1 MKKQETFYCSLYLII
16 FLFTLSIFFKYSA
29 KNPKYDSAIAKTTSN
44 SNIAKTIDN
53 PKINT
58 NNKEKEKY
66 TSFKKETVNSK
77 IISSNNRVRLSRGGT
92 LPRNLPNKTSKS
104 TTYSSNIRLLDWK
117 VARNIFSRNSQAV
130 VTDIYTKRSFNVK
143 RTMGSNHADA
153 ETLTKK
159 DTQIIK
165 EIWGGFSWNRR
176 PVIVHVNGQN
186 LAASMSAMPHA
197 GIDSAPAF
205 RVVNNRS
212 QGYGKGQN
220 LDVIKNNGMDGHFDI
235 HFLNSTR
242 HMDGKKDPEHQA
254 AVIKASRI
262 K

>member
-1 MKKQETFYCSLYLII
+1 MKKHETFYYNLYLII
-16 FLFTLSIFFKYSA
+16 FLCTLCIFFKYNGKSPEYNIDIP
-29 KNPKYDSAIAKTTSN
+29 KNTSN
-44 SNIAKTIDN
+44 SSTTKTIAN
-53 PKINT
+53 S
-58 NNKEKEKY
+58 NNEKEKN
-66 TSFKKETVNSK
+66 TSLEKKKFNSK
-77 IISSNNRVRLSRGGT
+77 LISSNDRIRLSRGSI
-92 LPRNLPNKTSKS
+92 PSRNLQNKTSKS

-130 VTDIYTKRSFNVK
+130 VTDIYTKRSFKVK
-143 RTMGSNHADA
+143 RTMGTNHADT

-176 PVIVHVNGQN
+176 PVIVHIDGQN

-197 GIDSAPAF
+197 GIDSVPAF
-205 RVVNNRS
+205 RIVNNRS

-242 HMDGKKDPEHQA
+242 HMDGKKDPQHQA